1 MTHFQAFSSGYSSS
15 VTQHHTFCPSVQE
28 HGLLASKQQQQQ
40 QKIDSIAQQ
49 HAALHMS
56 K

>member
-1 MTHFQAFSSGYSSS
+1 M
-15 VTQHHTFCPSVQE
+15 FCPSLQE
-28 HGLLASKQQQQQ
+28 HGLLASKQQQQQQQQQ